1 MIDTNERN
9 KRPNVVRKSGRL
21 QAEKQL
27 IDSSIE
33 VNQNN
38 HNINEECD
46 QFVRGMNFL
55 FAQFLLGNRI
65 RIKCVFGCA
74 VVRTE
79 SYRIDFERIDFSLK

>member
-27 IDSSIE
+27 IDSSTE

-38 HNINEECD
+38 RNINEQCD
-46 QFVRGMNFL
+46 QFVGGMKFL

-74 VVRTE
+74 VARIE
-79 SYRIDFERIDFSLK
+79 SDRIESEN